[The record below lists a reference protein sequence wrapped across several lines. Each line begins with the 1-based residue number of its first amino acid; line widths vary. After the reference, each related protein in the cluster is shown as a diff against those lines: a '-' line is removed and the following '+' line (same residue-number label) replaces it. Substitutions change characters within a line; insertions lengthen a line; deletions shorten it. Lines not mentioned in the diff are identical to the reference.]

1 MGQSHDPN
9 EICVNEAYDTDISE
23 IYCKVQRIVDVMGQ
37 SHGQKPNVFC
47 VNEDYDGSDT
57 YCKVQLISDLERQKD
72 AYEWLPSM
80 LDYYWQNGLGSKGVK
95 FLKTT
100 GFINSYE

>member
-1 MGQSHDPN
+1 MDLNYTNTARDFDHALDKAYKEDLNRGECGVNVMGQSHDPN

-23 IYCKVQRIVDVMGQ
+23 IYCKVQRIG
-37 SHGQKPNVFC
+37 
-47 VNEDYDGSDT
+47 
-57 YCKVQLISDLERQKD
+57 DLERQKQ